1 MHFYLC
7 MSISVFIFVHCSQP
21 KRKTMSVRDQIQN
34 LVSKSKIDEA
44 IALLPS
50 NNETILLEGRWN
62 RFKREENL
70 GMLSFSEA
78 SQQRARIMQAVL
90 SYAGCDSDAMPTQR
104 PSRPEQSSN
113 SWEVELLQI
122 IKDNERK
129 NPVATKKAI
138 TLLESFRGYF
148 DTKRTR
154 AFYDRSGEKLQEI
167 QKQFEEFKS
176 NLNKSESESVD
187 KFIDRVANILSAAIP
202 AWPSIKQAFILCLGR
217 AGGDSSAL
225 GRMQIEQLEKII
237 ENQPNDDDAKLR
249 VVQAIETF
257 LGTL

>member
-1 MHFYLC
+1 VYLYLC
-7 MSISVFIFVHCSQP
+7 IVQP
-21 KRKTMSVRDQIQN
+21 KRKMMSIKDQIQN

-50 NNETILLEGRWN
+50 NNDTILLEGRWN
-62 RFKREENL
+62 RFKRDETL
-70 GMLSFSEA
+70 GVFSFSEA

-129 NPVATKKAI
+129 NPGAAKKAI

-167 QKQFEEFKS
+167 QKQFEDFKS
-176 NLNKSESESVD
+176 SMNKAESESVD

-202 AWPSIKQAFILCLGR
+202 DWPSIKQAFILCLGR
-217 AGGDSSAL
+217 AGGNSSAL

-249 VVQAIETF
+249 VVQTIETF